1 MKIWQVPIEPLEER
15 YSKQWT
21 EWFEQEFVN
30 LGVEFT
36 TIKGEI
42 LSTKIRQGS
51 FLDVIGTN
59 FYKACQLKSLCGLL
73 ENGFIKDDDVILL
86 HDGWFPGIE
95 MLAYIRDA
103 LDLKFKIYAI
113 FHAGT
118 YDPWDFLTQKG
129 MRKWGKYIERSWLEF
144 IDGIFVASKFHKNL
158 ILQGSYETL
167 SFADGSF
174 ATLANKIHVTGL
186 PIYPDFVQPDAHK
199 ENIIVFPHR
208 LDPEKQ
214 PEMFQKLRSEL
225 VKRRDFGWIMT
236 NTKTL
241 CTTKQQYYNL
251 LNKAKI
257 SVSCAL
263 QETWGIAMQESVMC
277 GCIPIVPNRLSYQE
291 LYPAV
296 FRYDSYEEL
305 IEKVEYFTKT
315 SGEGIESLRLEILKN
330 QFIKMGAEAIPNM
343 VKILKEK

>member
-129 MRKWGKYIERSWLEF
+129 MAKWAYWSETAWFMIY
-144 IDGIFVASKFHKNL
+144 DGIFVATEFHKKM
-158 ILQGSYETL
+158 IVGDRSVY
-167 SFADGSF
+167 S
-174 ATLANKIHVTGL
+174 NKFHVTGL

-263 QETWGIAMQESVMC
+263 QETFGICMQESVMC